1 MYLIAL
7 TGGIAAGKSVIGARL
22 AELGA
27 VHIDADEL
35 AREVV
40 EPGEPALTRITE
52 EFGPTVIGVDG
63 ALDRSAL
70 AAIVFSDPAKRA
82 LLNAITHPAVRAR
95 AKKLMAE
102 AVARNP
108 SAVVVYDVPLLIETG
123 PVEGYD
129 LVVVAMASETV
140 RLRRLTEMRGM
151 SLDEARGRIA
161 AQATDEQRRA
171 VADVVIATGGTM
183 EETLAQIDELW
194 GRVVESAASAS
205 RGSAHDSTSGCAD
218 GLQQG

>member
-40 EPGEPALTRITE
+40 EPGEPALARITE
-52 EFGPTVIGVDG
+52 QFGPTVIGVDG

-102 AVARNP
+102 AEARNP

-205 RGSAHDSTSGCAD
+205 RGSAHDSSSGCAD

>member
-40 EPGEPALTRITE
+40 KPGEPALARITE

-102 AVARNP
+102 AEAQNP

-194 GRVVESAASAS
+194 ARVVESAASAS
-205 RGSAHDSTSGCAD
+205 RGSARDSSSGCAD

>member
-40 EPGEPALTRITE
+40 APGEPALARIVE
-52 EFGPTVIGVDG
+52 QFGPSVIGVDG
-63 ALDRSAL
+63 ALDRSTL
-70 AAIVFSDPAKRA
+70 GAIIFSDPAQRA
-82 LLNAITHPAVRAR
+82 HLNAITHPMVRAR

-102 AVARNP
+102 AEAANP
-108 SAVVVYDVPLLIETG
+108 TAVVVYNVPLLVETG

-129 LVVVAMASETV
+129 LVVVAMASEDV
-140 RLRRLTEMRGM
+140 RLSRLTDVRGM

-171 VADVVIATGGTM
+171 VADVVITTGGTM
-183 EETLAQIDELW
+183 DETLAQIDELW
-194 GRVVESAASAS
+194 ARVVASPA
-205 RGSAHDSTSGCAD
+205 
-218 GLQQG
+218 

>member
-40 EPGEPALTRITE
+40 EPGEPALARITE

-102 AVARNP
+102 AEAQNP

-140 RLRRLTEMRGM
+140 RLRRLTEVRGM

-194 GRVVESAASAS
+194 ARVVESAASAS
-205 RGSAHDSTSGCAD
+205 RGSARDSSSGCAD

>member
-40 EPGEPALTRITE
+40 EPGEPALARITE

-102 AVARNP
+102 AEAQNP

-194 GRVVESAASAS
+194 ARVVESAASAS
-205 RGSAHDSTSGCAD
+205 RGSARDSSSGCAD

>member
-40 EPGEPALTRITE
+40 EPGEPALARITE
-52 EFGPTVIGVDG
+52 EFGPTVISVDG

-102 AVARNP
+102 AEAQNP

-194 GRVVESAASAS
+194 ARVVESAASAS
-205 RGSAHDSTSGCAD
+205 RGSARDSSSGCAD

>member
-40 EPGEPALTRITE
+40 APGEPALARIVE
-52 EFGPTVIGVDG
+52 QFGPSVIGVDG
-63 ALDRSAL
+63 ALDRATL
-70 AAIVFSDPAKRA
+70 GAIIFSDPAQRA
-82 LLNAITHPAVRAR
+82 LLNAITHPMVRAR

-102 AVARNP
+102 AEAANP
-108 SAVVVYDVPLLIETG
+108 TAVVVYNVPLLVETG

-129 LVVVAMASETV
+129 LVVVAMASEDV
-140 RLRRLTEMRGM
+140 RLSRLTDVRGM
-151 SLDEARGRIA
+151 SLDEAHGRIA

-171 VADVVIATGGTM
+171 VADVVITTGGTM
-183 EETLAQIDELW
+183 DETLAQIDELW
-194 GRVVESAASAS
+194 ARVVASPA
-205 RGSAHDSTSGCAD
+205 
-218 GLQQG
+218 

>member
-1 MYLIAL
+1 
-7 TGGIAAGKSVIGARL
+7 
-22 AELGA
+22 
-27 VHIDADEL
+27 
-35 AREVV
+35 
-40 EPGEPALTRITE
+40 
-52 EFGPTVIGVDG
+52 
-63 ALDRSAL
+63 
-70 AAIVFSDPAKRA
+70 
-82 LLNAITHPAVRAR
+82 
-95 AKKLMAE
+95 MAE
-102 AVARNP
+102 AEARNP

-140 RLRRLTEMRGM
+140 RLRRLAEMRGM
-151 SLDEARGRIA
+151 SLHEARGRIA

-194 GRVVESAASAS
+194 ARVVESPASAS
-205 RGSAHDSTSGCAD
+205 RGSARDSSSGCAD